1 MGGVIT
7 PTTYRKAETQ
17 VELLGRFARLMRE
30 RYGAT
35 LYLFGSRARGTGRAD
50 SDFDIVAV
58 SKEFQHYKMTARAAG
73 GWSLWLEAGGW
84 GKGLDLHC
92 LTPEEFREETRD
104 GWGYLG
110 ASKKGGEL
118 VRIKV
123 ASPGRRRPDV
133 HGALPP

>member
-7 PTTYRKAETQ
+7 PATYRKAETEE
-17 VELLGRFARLMRE
+17 ELLARFACLMRE

-50 SDFDIVAV
+50 SDYDIVAV
-58 SKEFQHYKMTARAAG
+58 SKDFQQYRMTARAVG

-92 LTPEEFREETRD
+92 LTPEEFREETRY

-110 ASKKGGEL
+110 GSKRRGEL
-118 VRIKV
+118 VRV
-123 ASPGRRRPDV
+123 RVR
-133 HGALPP
+133 